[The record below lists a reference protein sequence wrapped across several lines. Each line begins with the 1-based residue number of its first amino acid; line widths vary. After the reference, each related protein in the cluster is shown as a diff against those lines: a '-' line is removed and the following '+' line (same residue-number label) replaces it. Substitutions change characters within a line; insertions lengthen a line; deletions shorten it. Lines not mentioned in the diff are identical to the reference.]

1 MLDVLPSIKKM
12 VRVKLPEPH
21 SRLIL
26 FVIREAKGYIYNLL
40 ALYLTKKNR
49 NRNSAH

>member
-26 FVIREAKGYIYNLL
+26 FVIREAKGYIYNLRQFGIIKL
-40 ALYLTKKNR
+40 SKKLVI
-49 NRNSAH
+49 

>member
-1 MLDVLPSIKKM
+1 MVDVLPSIKKM

-26 FVIREAKGYIYNLL
+26 CVIREAKGYIYNLL
-40 ALYLTKKNR
+40 TLYLTKKNR